1 MPLSLTP
8 SDEIAVPIL
17 VKFAG
22 LLYVTKI
29 DHNCFRSILDDHG
42 KVLKL
47 REVQSNLA
55 TREEKK
61 SRNPEIQKC
70 WSAQVTDEKSH
81 FWNIFLCCFNV
92 VYLLIQLINYE
103 KKQKYFFMF
112 IIVILFIYLKIPDLS
127 LIYLQ
132 LSRILIYSRL

>member
-17 VKFAG
+17 LKLTG
-22 LLYVTKI
+22 LLYATKI

-47 REVQSNLA
+47 REVQ
-55 TREEKK
+55 RGE
-61 SRNPEIQKC
+61 EIQKC
-70 WSAQVTDEKSH
+70 WSAWSAQVTTDEKSH

-92 VYLLIQLINYE
+92 VYLLIQLIYYE
-103 KKQKYFFMF
+103 KKQKNFFCY
-112 IIVILFIYLKIPDLS
+112 VYH
-127 LIYLQ
+127 
-132 LSRILIYSRL
+132 

>member
-47 REVQSNLA
+47 REVQ
-55 TREEKK
+55 RGE
-61 SRNPEIQKC
+61 EIQKC
-70 WSAQVTDEKSH
+70 WSAQVTIKSQTK
-81 FWNIFLCCFNV
+81 NRIFG
-92 VYLLIQLINYE
+92 I
-103 KKQKYFFMF
+103 YFCAVSM
-112 IIVILFIYLKIPDLS
+112 LFTC
-127 LIYLQ
+127 
-132 LSRILIYSRL
+132 

>member
-47 REVQSNLA
+47 REVQ
-55 TREEKK
+55 RGE
-61 SRNPEIQKC
+61 EIQKC

-92 VYLLIQLINYE
+92 VYLLIQLIY
-103 KKQKYFFMF
+103 
-112 IIVILFIYLKIPDLS
+112 
-127 LIYLQ
+127 
-132 LSRILIYSRL
+132 